1 MERPHICWTKTM
13 IKGYIISLANH
24 HDSTLASRQLI
35 ASINKTK
42 SEIDVKILPAT
53 TPETIGDD
61 LKKITYIDASNLY
74 YTYPQ
79 VGEKYDMRSG
89 LRLRAYETG
98 NLQKRIACMVSHMRV
113 WQECIDQGQII
124 AVFEHDALFTRQL
137 LKKDILGPDSKFKNG
152 ILGLNDPRGMT
163 RKSQVFHERAML
175 HSGIQNVPQVDTT
188 MEYPQGLAGN
198 SAYLIMPEAA
208 RQLLNK
214 TVEIGMWPNDALM
227 CKQFFPWLQIV
238 TPYYTT
244 IQKGLTSTTT
254 E

>member
-1 MERPHICWTKTM
+1 M
-13 IKGYIISLANH
+13 IKGYIITMVNNH
-24 HDSTLASRQLI
+24 ESTMASRLVI
-35 ASINKTK
+35 NSIKETK
-42 SEIDVKILPAT
+42 SEIDPLIFPAT
-53 TPETIGDD
+53 TPDTVQED
-61 LKKITYIDASNLY
+61 LKKITTIDAQFLKYS
-74 YTYPQ
+74 YPQ
-79 VGEKYDMRSG
+79 VGEKYDIATG

-152 ILGLNDPRGMT
+152 ILGLKDPRGMT

-188 MEYPQGLAGN
+188 MEYPLCLAGN

>member
-1 MERPHICWTKTM
+1 M

-61 LKKITYIDASNLY
+61 LKKITYIDASNLH

-113 WQECIDQGQII
+113 WQECIDQGQIV

-137 LKKDILGPDSKFKNG
+137 LN
-152 ILGLNDPRGMT
+152 
-163 RKSQVFHERAML
+163 ERAML
-175 HSGIQNVPQVDTT
+175 HSGIQNVPQVDAT